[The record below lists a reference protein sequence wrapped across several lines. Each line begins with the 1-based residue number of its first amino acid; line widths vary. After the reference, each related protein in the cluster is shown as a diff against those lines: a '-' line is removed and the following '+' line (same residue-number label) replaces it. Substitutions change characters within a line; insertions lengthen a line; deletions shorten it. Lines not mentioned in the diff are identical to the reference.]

1 MFLPLAAT
9 EQVIGRITSGC
20 PSPTLKQNIAMG
32 YIKDGQHKAGTEVL
46 VKVRGK
52 ARKAVVSKMPFLPAK
67 YVKEALSPA

>member
-1 MFLPLAAT
+1 
-9 EQVIGRITSGC
+9 
-20 PSPTLKQNIAMG
+20 LKQNIAMG